1 MNHMKLNAILDIYY
15 EYPKINEDWLS
26 HTYNFGNSTSLG
38 KRIGWVYNELMMNGR
53 IDTIPSDVLSSII
66 QLESVTEY
74 FIRNVI
80 TRDNFVGD
88 DVYDR
93 LKPYNADPWNREFL
107 VYYGNVLH
115 SQYAHIKNRDGY
127 QKSFVSVYYTNMVSY
142 YSGMHIFNESKVP
155 LMILYST
162 SVNGLNIYCLD
173 VIKH

>member
-1 MNHMKLNAILDIYY
+1 MNHMKLNKILEKYHQTN
-15 EYPKINEDWLS
+15 NEWGL
-26 HTYNFGNSTSLG
+26 HTYNFGKSTSLG
-38 KRIGWVYNELMMNGR
+38 KRIGWMYNELMMNGR
-53 IDTIPSDVLSSII
+53 IDVIHNDILSSINE
-66 QLESVTEY
+66 LDSVTEY

-107 VYYGNVLH
+107 VYYGNVIH
-115 SQYAHIKNRDGY
+115 PEYYSVKNRDGWD
-127 QKSFVSVYYTNMVSY
+127 KVFVSVYYNNMVAK
-142 YSGMHIFNESKVP
+142 YSGMHITNESKVP

-173 VIKH
+173 VIKR

>member
-1 MNHMKLNAILDIYY
+1 MSHMKLNAILDIYY
-15 EYPKINEDWLS
+15 EYPQTNNEWGL

-38 KRIGWVYNELMMNGR
+38 KRISWMYNELMMNGR
-53 IDTIPSDVLSSII
+53 IDVIHNDVIDSINK
-66 QLESVTEY
+66 LDSVTTY

-93 LKPYNADPWNREFL
+93 LKPYNTDPWNREFL

-115 SQYAHIKNRDGY
+115 SQYAHIKNREGY

-155 LMILYST
+155 LMILYVT

-173 VIKH
+173 VIKN

>member
-1 MNHMKLNAILDIYY
+1 MTLNEIL
-15 EYPKINEDWLS
+15 EKYPQTNNEWGL

-38 KRIGWVYNELMMNGR
+38 KRISWMYNELMMNGR
-53 IDTIPSDVLSSII
+53 IDVIHNDVIDSINK
-66 QLESVTEY
+66 LDSVTTY

-88 DVYDR
+88 DVYDK
-93 LKPYNADPWNREFL
+93 LAPFNADVWNREFL

-115 SQYAHIKNRDGY
+115 SQYAHIKNREGY

-142 YSGMHIFNESKVP
+142 YSGMHIYNESKVP

-173 VIKH
+173 VIKN

>member
-1 MNHMKLNAILDIYY
+1 MKLNEIL
-15 EYPKINEDWLS
+15 EKYPQTNNEWGL

-38 KRIGWVYNELMMNGR
+38 KRISWMYNELMMNGR
-53 IDTIPSDVLSSII
+53 IDVIHNDVIDSINK
-66 QLESVTEY
+66 LDSVTTY

-88 DVYDR
+88 DVYDK
-93 LKPYNADPWNREFL
+93 LAPFNADVWNREFL

-115 SQYAHIKNRDGY
+115 SQYAHIKNREGY

-142 YSGMHIFNESKVP
+142 YSGMHIYNESKVP

>member
-1 MNHMKLNAILDIYY
+1 MTMNEIL
-15 EYPKINEDWLS
+15 EKYPQTNNEWGL

-38 KRIGWVYNELMMNGR
+38 KRISWMYNELMMNGR
-53 IDTIPSDVLSSII
+53 IDVIHNDVIDSINK
-66 QLESVTEY
+66 LDSVTTY

-115 SQYAHIKNRDGY
+115 SQYAHIKNREGY

-173 VIKH
+173 VVKVNQI

>member
-15 EYPKINEDWLS
+15 EYPKINEYWLL
-26 HTYNFGNSTSLG
+26 HNYNFGNSTSLG

-93 LKPYNADPWNREFL
+93 LKPYNADPWRREFV

-115 SQYAHIKNRDGY
+115 PQYVHIKNRDGY
-127 QKSFVSVYYTNMVSY
+127 QKSFVSVYYTNMVAK
-142 YSGMHIFNESKVP
+142 YSGMHITNQSKVP

>member
-1 MNHMKLNAILDIYY
+1 MKLNEIL
-15 EYPKINEDWLS
+15 EKYPQTNNEWGL

-38 KRIGWVYNELMMNGR
+38 KRISWMYNELMMNGR
-53 IDTIPSDVLSSII
+53 IDVIHNDILSSINE
-66 QLESVTEY
+66 LDSVTEY

-115 SQYAHIKNRDGY
+115 SQYAHIKNREGY